1 VQKQSFE
8 KFLLILHSERS
19 ASENMT
25 SFRSTIIEMAAHKI
39 IFVSQE
45 IYPYLSETPFASWG
59 RSLPQSIQQR
69 KYEVRTFMPDF
80 GLINER
86 RNQLHEVIRLSGMNI
101 PIGDN
106 DHPLV
111 VKVASM
117 QPSRIQVYFIDND
130 DYFQKSADDEDA
142 FGTNR
147 PDNDERLIFFTRGTV
162 ETARKLRWDPE
173 VMQLSGWMS
182 SLVPLYVKRVFAD
195 APSFAETKL
204 VYTVLD
210 GDRRPASF
218 PVDFFD
224 KLKAEGVADE
234 DIEAIKVLPADSR
247 TLDRIAIM
255 YADAVAFQ
263 GPEVDADLKAMCE
276 QRNIPCVHLVG
287 EGDHADRYDEL
298 YQSLMDKA

>member
-1 VQKQSFE
+1 MKRKFTLFSFDN
-8 KFLLILHSERS
+8 L
-19 ASENMT
+19 
-25 SFRSTIIEMAAHKI
+25 EMAAHKI

-45 IYPYLSETPFASWG
+45 ISPYLSETEFASWG
-59 RSLPQSIQQR
+59 RALPQSIQQR

-147 PDNDERLIFFTRGTV
+147 VDNDERLIFFTRGTV
-162 ETARKLRWDPE
+162 ETARKLRWEPE

-182 SLVPLYVKRVFAD
+182 SLVPLYVKHLFAD
-195 APSFAETKL
+195 GPSFGETKL
-204 VYTVLD
+204 VYTVLAR
-210 GDRRPASF
+210 DRRPAPF
-218 PVDFFD
+218 HPEFFD
-224 KLKAEGVADE
+224 KLKAEGVADA
-234 DIEAIKVLPADSR
+234 DIEVMKSLPMDSK
-247 TLDRIAIM
+247 TLDKIAII

-263 GPEVDADLKAMCE
+263 GAEVDAELAEFCN
-276 QRNIPCVHLVG
+276 QRNIPFVHLDG
-287 EGDHADRYDEL
+287 DGDHADRYDEL
-298 YQSLMDKA
+298 YKSLMSK

>member
-1 VQKQSFE
+1 MKRKFALFSFDN
-8 KFLLILHSERS
+8 L
-19 ASENMT
+19 
-25 SFRSTIIEMAAHKI
+25 EMAAHKI

-45 IYPYLSETPFASWG
+45 ISPYLSETEFASWG
-59 RSLPQSIQQR
+59 RALPQSIQQR

-147 PDNDERLIFFTRGTV
+147 VDNDERLIFFTRGTV
-162 ETARKLRWDPE
+162 ETARKLRWEPE

-182 SLVPLYVKRVFAD
+182 SLVPLYVKRLFAD
-195 APSFAETKL
+195 GPSFGETKL
-204 VYTVLD
+204 VYTVLA
-210 GDRRPASF
+210 GDRRPAPF
-218 PVDFFD
+218 HPEFFD
-224 KLKAEGVADE
+224 KLKAEGVADA
-234 DIEAIKVLPADSR
+234 DIEVMKSLPMDSK
-247 TLDRIAIM
+247 TLDKIAII

-263 GPEVDADLKAMCE
+263 GAEVDAELAEFCN
-276 QRNIPCVHLVG
+276 QRNIPFVHLDG

-298 YQSLMDKA
+298 YKSLMSR